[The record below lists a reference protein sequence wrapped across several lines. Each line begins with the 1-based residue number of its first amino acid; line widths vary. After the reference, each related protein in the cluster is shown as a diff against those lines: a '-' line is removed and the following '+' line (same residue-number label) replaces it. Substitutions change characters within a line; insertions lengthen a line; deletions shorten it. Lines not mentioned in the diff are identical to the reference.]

1 MLKVDFI
8 EEILAEY
15 KNKKL
20 GQKLHEDY
28 ENLMEKLESELNKQT
43 ITISKTSPEELERI
57 FLAKGCSSLVSF
69 IEGARYIERKL
80 GLWDD

>member
-1 MLKVDFI
+1 MMEVNFV
-8 EEILAEY
+8 EEILTEY

-28 ENLMEKLESELNKQT
+28 ENLMEKLESELNKHK
-43 ITISKTSPEELERI
+43 IKASKTSPEELERI